1 MQSTKEIEVQS
12 FKDLVNIGMVFRA
25 EKLFGMMFYRSNTLL
40 ARVTEP
46 QYSTSIFT
54 GFDTE
59 HHESCISRNVH
70 FNANPLCE
78 PGSRF
83 PAIWKKMLLRTQTP

>member
-12 FKDLVNIGMVFRA
+12 FIDLVSIGMMFRA

-40 ARVTEP
+40 ARVTKP
-46 QYSTSIFT
+46 QYITSIFT

-59 HHESCISRNVH
+59 HHESCIPSNVRK
-70 FNANPLCE
+70 P
-78 PGSRF
+78 
-83 PAIWKKMLLRTQTP
+83 IM